1 MTVHIKLEPFTA
13 ADIDQLIAW
22 IPSEKFLLQWAGP
35 GLSFPLN
42 RGELER
48 ELVKVPQENL
58 VHLIYKAVD
67 SSTGETVGHGQL
79 LGIDRQ
85 NRSATAGRI
94 LVGSPELRGQGVGE
108 QIVRAL
114 LRIAFQEL
122 SLHRVVLRVLDFNKA
137 AVRCYEKVGF
147 RQEGLIRDIY
157 KVGDQYWS
165 LRQMSILEDEWPKE
179 SP

>member
-1 MTVHIKLEPFTA
+1 MPVHIKLQLFTE
-13 ADIDQLIAW
+13 ADIDQLMAW
-22 IPSEKFLLQWAGP
+22 VPSENFLLQWAGP

-48 ELVKVPQENL
+48 DLLKTPKESPTR
-58 VHLIYKAVD
+58 LIYKAVD

-85 NRSATAGRI
+85 NRSATVGRI

-147 RQEGLIRDIY
+147 RQEGLMRDVY

-165 LRQMSILEDEWPKE
+165 LRQMSILEGEWR
-179 SP
+179 SGG